1 MDKIKQNIAKQIFD
15 QLTKDQKKELVEFML
30 NNKETLKM
38 IKSKFLQINKVDKFK
53 NGGGGH
59 D

>member
-1 MDKIKQNIAKQIFD
+1 
-15 QLTKDQKKELVEFML
+15 ML

-53 NGGGGH
+53 NEGGGH

>member
-1 MDKIKQNIAKQIFD
+1 MDKIKQNIAKQIFN

-53 NGGGGH
+53 NEGGGH